1 MLIQEK
7 KIWTPDNSFLLE
19 YHAKIEC
26 GEIIAGQELWQEL
39 QNLKEDF
46 LNDAFYYDTRDAL
59 LRIDFMERCVRL
71 TKSPYYNKP
80 MVLMLW
86 QKAFIEAVYSFK
98 MSGTT
103 FDRFKKIILLIAR
116 KNTKSETCS
125 ALGLSEL
132 IVGNQGADIVC
143 SSNDD
148 NQASITYDAIDT
160 MRRLIDP
167 NDLDT
172 KRNQR
177 FILNKVNGSKIFK
190 LSDRTKNKEGRNID
204 FAIVDETHE
213 MKENIIGKSIEQSQS
228 LKDSPKFINITTEG
242 FVVDGY
248 LDDELKKARAVINGE
263 DDSLSGQRLL
273 PWLYTQDS
281 ENEVWQNPETWVK
294 SNPTLG
300 IIKKWDYLQEQVE
313 VARRSK
319 ADRIFV
325 LSKDFNIKQNSVEMW
340 LNLEDYDYEAV
351 YDLEDFRG
359 CVCLGAVDL
368 SETTD
373 LTCAKVL
380 LMKPNDP
387 VKYVH
392 TMYFIPQSKLE
403 DSDDWNAGAR
413 YREWAKAGLLT
424 ITEGN
429 DIDLALVGDW
439 FYKLYKDYNI
449 KLWKCG
455 YDQRFSKDWLT
466 RMGFYGWTKENE
478 DVVLILQNA
487 QTLSNALKLCEA
499 DLKHQLVNYN
509 ENEMDKW
516 CFKNAGVKV
525 DDHAQCLCVKTE
537 RSKRIDGAVTLIILY
552 EMYRRYR
559 TEYRQI
565 IEHGK
570 AV

>member
-7 KIWTPDNSFLLE
+7 TIWTPDNSFLLE
-19 YHAKIEC
+19 YHARIEC
-26 GEIIAGQELWQEL
+26 GEMLVGQELWQEL

-46 LNDAFYYDTRDAL
+46 QNDAFYYDTKDAL

-80 MVLMLW
+80 MILMLW

-98 MSGTT
+98 MSETT
-103 FDRFKKIILLIAR
+103 FDRFKKVLLLIAR

-132 IVGNQGADIVC
+132 IVGNDGADIVC

-177 FILNKVNGSKIFK
+177 FILNKTNGSKIFK
-190 LSDRTKNKEGRNID
+190 LSERTRNKEGRNID
-204 FAIVDETHE
+204 FAILDEIHE
-213 MKENIIGKSIEQSQS
+213 MQENIIAKSIEQSQS
-228 LKDSPKFINITTEG
+228 LKDNPKLILITTEG

-248 LDDELKKARAVINGE
+248 LDDELKKARAIINGE
-263 DDSLSGQRLL
+263 DDSQSGMRFL

-281 ENEVWQNPETWVK
+281 ENEIWQNPKTWVK

-300 IIKKWDYLQEQVE
+300 IVKKWDYLQEQVE
-313 VARRSK
+313 IARKSK

-340 LNLEDYDYEAV
+340 LNLEDYTYKAV

-373 LTCAKVL
+373 LTCAKIL
-380 LMKPNDP
+380 MMKPDDNT
-387 VKYVH
+387 KYIH
-392 TMYFIPQSKLE
+392 TMYFIPERKLE
-403 DSDDWNAGAR
+403 DSDDWYAGAR
-413 YREWAKAGLLT
+413 YKEWAKEGLLT

-429 DIDLALVGDW
+429 DLDLSVVADW
-439 FYKLYKDYNI
+439 FYKLYKEYDI

-455 YDQRFSKDWLT
+455 YDQRFSKDWIT
-466 RMGFYGWTKENE
+466 RMDSYGWTKENE
-478 DVVLILQNA
+478 DLILILQNA

-499 DLKHQLVNYN
+499 DLKKQIINYN
-509 ENEMDKW
+509 ENKIDRW
-516 CFKNAGVKV
+516 CFKNAGIKV
-525 DDHAQCLCVKTE
+525 DDRSQCLCVKTE
-537 RSKRIDGAVTLIILY
+537 KAKRIDGAVTLIILY
-552 EMYRRYR
+552 ETYRRYR
-559 TEYRQI
+559 TEYKQI
-565 IEHGK
+565 VG
-570 AV
+570 

>member
-7 KIWTPDNSFLLE
+7 TIWTPDNSFLLE
-19 YHAKIEC
+19 YHARIEC
-26 GEIIAGQELWQEL
+26 GEMLVGQELWQEL

-46 LNDAFYYDTRDAL
+46 QNDAFYYDTKDAL

-80 MVLMLW
+80 MILMLW

-98 MSGTT
+98 MSETT
-103 FDRFKKIILLIAR
+103 FDRFKKVLLLIAR

-132 IVGNQGADIVC
+132 IVGNDGADIVC

-177 FILNKVNGSKIFK
+177 FILNKTNGSKIFK
-190 LSDRTKNKEGRNID
+190 LSERTRNKEGRNID
-204 FAIVDETHE
+204 FAILDEIHE
-213 MKENIIGKSIEQSQS
+213 MQENIIAKSIEQSQS
-228 LKDSPKFINITTEG
+228 LKDNPKLILITTEG

-248 LDDELKKARAVINGE
+248 LDDELKKARAIINGE
-263 DDSLSGQRLL
+263 DDSQSGMRFL

-281 ENEVWQNPETWVK
+281 ENEVWQNPKTWVK

-300 IIKKWDYLQEQVE
+300 IVKKWDYLQEQVE
-313 VARRSK
+313 IARKSK

-340 LNLEDYDYEAV
+340 LNLEDYTYKAV

-373 LTCAKVL
+373 LTCAKIL
-380 LMKPNDP
+380 MMKPDDST
-387 VKYVH
+387 KYIH
-392 TMYFIPQSKLE
+392 TMYFIPERKLE
-403 DSDDWNAGAR
+403 DSDDWYAGAR
-413 YREWAKAGLLT
+413 YKEWAKEGLLT

-429 DIDLALVGDW
+429 DLDLSVVADW
-439 FYKLYKDYNI
+439 FYKLYKEYDI
-449 KLWKCG
+449 KLWRCG
-455 YDQRFSKDWLT
+455 YDQRFSKDWIT
-466 RMGFYGWTKENE
+466 RMDSYGWTKENE
-478 DVVLILQNA
+478 DLILILQNA

-499 DLKHQLVNYN
+499 DLKKQIINYN
-509 ENEMDKW
+509 ENKIDRW
-516 CFKNAGVKV
+516 CFKNAGIKV
-525 DDHAQCLCVKTE
+525 DDRSQCLCVKTE
-537 RSKRIDGAVTLIILY
+537 KAKRIDGAVTLIILY
-552 EMYRRYR
+552 ETYRRYR
-559 TEYRQI
+559 TEYKQI
-565 IEHGK
+565 VG
-570 AV
+570 

>member
-7 KIWTPDNSFLLE
+7 TIWTPDNSFLLE
-19 YHAKIEC
+19 YHARIEC
-26 GEIIAGQELWQEL
+26 GEMLVGQELWQEL
-39 QNLKEDF
+39 KNLKEDF
-46 LNDAFYYDTRDAL
+46 QNDAFYYDTKDAL

-80 MVLMLW
+80 MILMLW

-98 MSGTT
+98 MSETT
-103 FDRFKKIILLIAR
+103 FDRFKKVLLLIAR

-132 IVGNQGADIVC
+132 IVGNDGADIVC

-167 NDLDT
+167 GDLDT

-177 FILNKVNGSKIFK
+177 FILNKTNGSKIFK
-190 LSDRTKNKEGRNID
+190 LSERTRNKEGRNID
-204 FAIVDETHE
+204 FAILDEIHE
-213 MKENIIGKSIEQSQS
+213 MQENIIAKSIEQSQS
-228 LKDSPKFINITTEG
+228 LKDNPKLILITTEG

-248 LDDELKKARAVINGE
+248 LDDELKKARAIINGE
-263 DDSLSGQRLL
+263 DDSQSGMRFL

-281 ENEVWQNPETWVK
+281 ENEIWQNQKTWVK

-300 IIKKWDYLQEQVE
+300 IVKKWDYLQEQVE
-313 VARRSK
+313 IARKSK

-340 LNLEDYDYEAV
+340 LNLEDYTYKAV

-373 LTCAKVL
+373 LTCAKIL
-380 LMKPNDP
+380 MMKPDDNT
-387 VKYVH
+387 KYIH
-392 TMYFIPQSKLE
+392 TMYFIPERKLE
-403 DSDDWNAGAR
+403 DSDDWYAGAR
-413 YREWAKAGLLT
+413 YKEWAKEGLLT

-429 DIDLALVGDW
+429 DLDLSVVADW
-439 FYKLYKDYNI
+439 FYRLYKEYDI

-455 YDQRFSKDWLT
+455 YDQRFSKDWIT
-466 RMGFYGWTKENE
+466 RMDSYGWTKENE
-478 DVVLILQNA
+478 DLILILQNT

-499 DLKHQLVNYN
+499 DLKKQVINYN
-509 ENEMDKW
+509 ENKIDRW
-516 CFKNAGVKV
+516 CFKNAGIKV
-525 DDHAQCLCVKTE
+525 DDRSQCLCVKTE
-537 RSKRIDGAVTLIILY
+537 KAKRIDGAVTLIILY
-552 EMYRRYR
+552 ETYRRYR
-559 TEYRQI
+559 TEYKQI
-565 IEHGK
+565 VG
-570 AV
+570 

>member
-1 MLIQEK
+1 MIIQQK

-19 YHAKIEC
+19 YHARIEC
-26 GEIIAGQELWQEL
+26 GEILVGQELWQEL
-39 QNLKEDF
+39 KNLKEDF
-46 LNDAFYYDTRDAL
+46 RNDEYFYDTTDAM
-59 LRIDFMERCVRL
+59 LRIDFMEHCVRL

-98 MSGTT
+98 MSTT
-103 FDRFKKIILLIAR
+103 KFDRFKKVILLIAR

-132 IVGNQGADIVC
+132 IVGNEGADIVC

-148 NQASITYDAIDT
+148 MQASITYDAIDT

-177 FILNKVNGSKIFK
+177 FIFNKVNGSKIFK

-228 LKDSPKFINITTEG
+228 LKDNPKFINITTEG

-281 ENEVWQNPETWVK
+281 EAEIWQDPKTWVK

-300 IIKKWDYLQEQVE
+300 IIKKWDYLEEQVD
-313 VARRSK
+313 VARKSK

-325 LSKDFNIKQNSVEMW
+325 LSKDFNVKQNNVRTW
-340 LNLEDYDYEAV
+340 LNLEDYNYSAV

-359 CVCLGAVDL
+359 CICLGAVDL

-373 LTCAKVL
+373 LTCAKIL
-380 LMKPNDP
+380 LMKPGDNT
-387 VKYVH
+387 KYIH

-413 YREWAKAGLLT
+413 YRDWAKAGLLT

-429 DIDLALVGDW
+429 DIDLSLVADW
-439 FYKLYKDYNI
+439 FYKLYKNYNI

-455 YDQRFSKDWLT
+455 YDQRFSKDWIS
-466 RMGFYGWTKENE
+466 RMGFYSWTKENE
-478 DVVLILQNA
+478 DLVLILQNA

-499 DLKHQLVNYN
+499 DLQHQLVNYN
-509 ENEMDKW
+509 ENAMDRW
-516 CFKNAGVKV
+516 CFKNAGLKI
-525 DDHAQCLCVKTE
+525 DDYSQCLCVKTE

-559 TEYRQI
+559 TEYKQI
-565 IEHGK
+565 IGG
-570 AV
+570 

>member
-1 MLIQEK
+1 MLIREK

-19 YHAKIEC
+19 YHARIEC
-26 GEIIAGQELWQEL
+26 GEILVGKELWQEL

-46 LNDAFYYDTRDAL
+46 LNDAYYYDTAGAL
-59 LRIDFMERCVRL
+59 LRMDFMENCVRL

-80 MVLMLW
+80 MKLMLW

-98 MSGTT
+98 MSATT

-132 IVGNQGADIVC
+132 IVGNEGADIVC

-160 MRRLIDP
+160 MRLLIDP
-167 NDLDT
+167 NELDT
-172 KRNQR
+172 GRNQR
-177 FILNKVNGSKIFK
+177 FIRNKVNGSKIFK

-213 MKENIIGKSIEQSQS
+213 MQENIIGKSIEQSQS

-248 LDDELKKARAVINGE
+248 LDDELRKARAVIWKE
-263 DDSLSGQRLL
+263 DDGPSAERLL
-273 PWLYTQDS
+273 PWFYTQDS
-281 ENEVWQNPETWVK
+281 EQEIWQDRRTWVK

-300 IIKKWDYLQEQVE
+300 IVKKWDYLDEQVDL
-313 VARRSK
+313 ARKSK

-325 LSKDFNIKQNSVEMW
+325 LSKDFNIKQNSAESW
-340 LNLEDYDYEAV
+340 LNLEDYNYENV

-359 CVCLGAVDL
+359 SVCLGAVDL

-373 LTCAKVL
+373 LTCAKIL
-380 LMKPNDP
+380 MMKPDCP
-387 VKYVH
+387 IKYVH
-392 TMYFIPQSKLE
+392 TMYFIPESKLE
-403 DSDDWNAGAR
+403 ESDDVNAGAK
-413 YREWAKAGLLT
+413 YREWAKKGLVT

-429 DIDLALVGDW
+429 DIDLAVVADW
-439 FYKLYKDYNI
+439 FYKLYVEYDI

-455 YDQRFSKDWLT
+455 YDQRFSKDWIN
-466 RMGFYGWTKENE
+466 RMGEYGWMKEN
-478 DVVLILQNA
+478 DDLVLIMQNA
-487 QTLSNALKLCEA
+487 QTLSNAMKLCEA
-499 DLKHQLVNYN
+499 DFKHQLINYDDN
-509 ENEMDKW
+509 EIDKW
-516 CFKNAGVKV
+516 CLKNASIKV
-525 DDHAQCLCVKTE
+525 NDLGQCMCIKSE
-537 RSKRIDGAVTLIILY
+537 IAKRIDGAVTFVILY

-559 TEYRQI
+559 TEYKQI
-565 IEHGK
+565 VGG
-570 AV
+570 